1 MHGVREHIITD
12 RGAQFTSRFWERV
25 CSHLTINHRLST
37 AFHPQ
42 TDGQT
47 ERQNQVMEQYLRAYV
62 DYMQANWLE
71 LLPLA
76 QFAYNNSRHGATRIT
91 PFYANYGY
99 NPRMHV
105 ALPKELDEAR
115 FPTQRTAD
123 AFADR
128 IAEIH
133 TQLRSALA
141 IAARRQTVAKN
152 G

>member
-1 MHGVREHIITD
+1 M
-12 RGAQFTSRFWERV
+12 
-25 CSHLTINHRLST
+25 
-37 AFHPQ
+37 Q
-42 TDGQT
+42 TK
-47 ERQNQVMEQYLRAYV
+47 
-62 DYMQANWLE
+62 WLE

-76 QFAYNNSRHGATRIT
+76 QVAYNNSRHAATTIT

-123 AFADR
+123 AFANR

-141 IAARRQTVAKN
+141 IAARR
-152 G
+152 